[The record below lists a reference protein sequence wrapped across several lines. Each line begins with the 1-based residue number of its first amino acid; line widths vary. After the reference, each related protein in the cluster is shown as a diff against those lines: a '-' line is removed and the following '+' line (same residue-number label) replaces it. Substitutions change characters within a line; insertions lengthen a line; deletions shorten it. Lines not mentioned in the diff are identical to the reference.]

1 MKENF
6 PYRSTVLP
14 DTPQTTVSREKSLSR
29 WSWICALLA
38 WLFYLLRA
46 YNPAHNIAVTVP
58 TLVMWLAVGMGV
70 VVGSAGD
77 GVTSP
82 YALFLGHVRQHRFDV
97 LFLDGLKGLQAA
109 CLSPCFVFT

>member
-1 MKENF
+1 MKEDN

-14 DTPQTTVSREKSLSR
+14 DTKQTAVSGKQPLSR

-58 TLVMWLAVGMGV
+58 TLVMWLAVEMGV
-70 VVGSAGD
+70 VVGSAGN

-82 YALFLGHVRQHRFDV
+82 HALF
-97 LFLDGLKGLQAA
+97 
-109 CLSPCFVFT
+109 

>member
-14 DTPQTTVSREKSLSR
+14 DTQQTAMSREKSLSR

-46 YNPAHNIAVTVP
+46 YNPAHNIASRCQP
-58 TLVMWLAVGMGV
+58 WLCGWQWEWG
-70 VVGSAGD
+70 GCWLCG
-77 GVTSP
+77 
-82 YALFLGHVRQHRFDV
+82 
-97 LFLDGLKGLQAA
+97 
-109 CLSPCFVFT
+109 